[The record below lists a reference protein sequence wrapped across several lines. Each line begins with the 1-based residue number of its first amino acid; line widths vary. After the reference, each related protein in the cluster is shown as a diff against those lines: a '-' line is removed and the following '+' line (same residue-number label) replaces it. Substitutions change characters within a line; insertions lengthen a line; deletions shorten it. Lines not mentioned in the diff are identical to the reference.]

1 MGKAKALRHHY
12 TWREHCKNALVT
24 LISVLVL
31 VLFVYPLV
39 YTVLNSLKTYDDFVS
54 NPQYALPKLL
64 TWENYEKVFRSN
76 FLRYFLNS
84 VAIAALV
91 VVFTVVFSA
100 MAAFAIAKLR
110 FRGQKAM
117 EVFFL
122 LGLMIPYQVVLIPL
136 YITYSKIGLLD
147 TYWAL
152 VLPQVAFGMPFSVQL
167 FLAFFADCIIQNR
180 YTAKIT
186 SRITP
191 STRPNDIPRYP
202 ITTSRPAQRIEN
214 GNSFIN
220 VFFSMVSGVNSA
232 QAPQTT
238 IRLKIFDP
246 ATLLTASV
254 LFPAMDAVT
263 LTASSGKLVPI
274 ATIVIPM
281 IKDGTLNFFATEELP
296 STK

>member
-167 FLAFFADCIIQNR
+167 FLAFFADFENDLLEAAVIDGCGIGRAFLSIVVPLCRNII
-180 YTAKIT
+180 IT
-186 SRITP
+186 I
-191 STRPNDIPRYP
+191 
-202 ITTSRPAQRIEN
+202 
-214 GNSFIN
+214 
-220 VFFSMVSGVNSA
+220 
-232 QAPQTT
+232 
-238 IRLKIFDP
+238 
-246 ATLLTASV
+246 ATLRAIFSWNEYVFAYTFIRSKKMMTVVLGLNAFVGEEGLVDWGPTFAAISV
-254 LFPAMDAVT
+254 T
-263 LTASSGKLVPI
+263 
-274 ATIVIPM
+274 VIP
-281 IKDGTLNFFATEELP
+281 TLIVYMFLNKYMQSGLAEGAV
-296 STK
+296 KG

>member
-110 FRGQKAM
+110 FRGQKTM

-167 FLAFFADCIIQNR
+167 FLAFFADFENDLLEAAVIDGCGIGRAFLSIVVPLCRNII
-180 YTAKIT
+180 IT
-186 SRITP
+186 I
-191 STRPNDIPRYP
+191 
-202 ITTSRPAQRIEN
+202 
-214 GNSFIN
+214 
-220 VFFSMVSGVNSA
+220 
-232 QAPQTT
+232 
-238 IRLKIFDP
+238 
-246 ATLLTASV
+246 ATLRAIFSWNEYVFAYTFIRSKTMMTVVLGLNAFVGEEGLVDWGPTFGAISV
-254 LFPAMDAVT
+254 T
-263 LTASSGKLVPI
+263 
-274 ATIVIPM
+274 VIP
-281 IKDGTLNFFATEELP
+281 TLIVYMFLNKYMQSGLSEGAV
-296 STK
+296 KG